1 MLHVGR
7 EGGNPETLPLIE
19 PSSPPLCAFDASASP
34 SGLSLLPPT
43 HPTTAEMQLNLLATL
58 AVLLGSAVFVA
69 AAPAHPHA
77 ARGMPLPMRLAAK
90 SNSARAPN
98 AGADPYA
105 LPWGVHR

>member
-1 MLHVGR
+1 
-7 EGGNPETLPLIE
+7 
-19 PSSPPLCAFDASASP
+19 
-34 SGLSLLPPT
+34 
-43 HPTTAEMQLNLLATL
+43 MQLSLLATL
-58 AVLLGSAVFVA
+58 AVLLGSAAFVA